1 MKFYQFIAVAFLS
14 VILGFI
20 AFGILTIIEDWFNN
34 LKINS
39 MIKLEELKQ
48 YHREIRLGDKLEW
61 IFKLF
66 GITYLFKKIYPN
78 CKCEQRK
85 DWLNGELNLKRK

>member
-1 MKFYQFIAVAFLS
+1 MKF
-14 VILGFI
+14 
-20 AFGILTIIEDWFNN
+20 
-34 LKINS
+34 LKINK
-39 MIKLEELKQ
+39 MTKLEELKQ

-66 GITYLFKKIYPN
+66 GINYLFKKIYPN